1 MSSVVAE
8 QPRAG
13 RLDPVKLEIIHTGIQ
28 AIPDL
33 IETDLMRTAFSPL
46 IYEYKDYAVGLISSD
61 GRALALATHGLALFT
76 SVMGRAILDG
86 LETFG
91 DRIEPGDAIIT
102 NYAGTLGQ
110 HLNNVVMYTPVF
122 GAAGRPVAY
131 MAVTVHW
138 IDVGGRYPGSCL
150 GTDTTELFQEGIHLR
165 SLKLYRRGVL
175 DEDLLRIIEYNTRMP
190 DMLLGDVAAQYA
202 GCLKGQQLFERLMMR
217 HGEDVLFAA
226 IEQIWVNSERVARAA
241 VRAVPNGRYQASS
254 FLDNDGI
261 DLDRRVPVAIGVEIK
276 DDEFVVDFSGC
287 SEQLRGPFN
296 SGRYG
301 GAETCARIAFKYLF
315 APDDAP
321 NEGGFA
327 PVKVV
332 IPEGKFLSATA
343 NAPLGGYSTPLCTVV
358 DTIIA
363 AMAPVLPERIA
374 AGHHSSFGVYG
385 FSGTNLAT
393 GRFFSWFDTAH
404 GGWGGSVH
412 GDGVGPYKT
421 ITHAD
426 TKDIPV
432 ETIEALYPMVVERH
446 QWRQDSAGAGRHRG
460 GLGLDKTLRVLAPC
474 HFNASFERFHCP
486 PWGLNGGLS
495 GEPGY
500 VEVETPVGRSVVH
513 KISRLAVQPGDRVHV
528 HTGSGGGFGRAAE
541 RNANLVR
548 RDVLRGYVSR
558 KNAEAVYGVV
568 LDESGGVVSETTRE
582 RRADIGGIQESCSS
596 AKGYVA

>member
-1 MSSVVAE
+1 MSTASVE
-8 QPRAG
+8 QPAPVT
-13 RLDPVKLEIIHTGIQ
+13 LDPVKLEIIRTGLQ

-76 SVMGRAILDG
+76 SVMGRAVLDG
-86 LETFG
+86 IETFG
-91 DRIEPGDAIIT
+91 ARIEPGDAIIT

-122 GAAGRPVAY
+122 GSAGRPIAF

-138 IDVGGRYPGSCL
+138 LDVGGRYPGSCL
-150 GTDTTELFQEGIHLR
+150 GTDTTDLFQEGLHLR
-165 SLKLYRRGVL
+165 SLKLYKRDVL
-175 DEDLLRIIEYNTRMP
+175 DEDVLRVIEYNTRLP
-190 DMLLGDVAAQYA
+190 DMLLGDIAAQYA
-202 GCLKGQQLFERLMMR
+202 GCLKGRQLFEKLMGR
-217 HGEDVLFAA
+217 HGEATLFEA
-226 IEQIWVNSERVARAA
+226 IDLIWQNSERAARAA
-241 VRAVPNGRYQASS
+241 VRAVPSGRYQAQS

-261 DLDRRVPVAIGVEIK
+261 DLDRRVPVVIGVEIK
-276 DDEFVVDFSGC
+276 DGNFIVDFSGC
-287 SEQLRGPFN
+287 SDQLRGPFN

-315 APDDAP
+315 SPNDAA

-327 PVKVV
+327 PVQV
-332 IPEGKFLSATA
+332 IIPDGKFLSANL

-363 AMAPVLPERIA
+363 ALAPILPERIA

-385 FSGTNLAT
+385 FSGINARTN
-393 GRFFSWFDTAH
+393 RFFSWFDTAH
-404 GGWGGSVH
+404 GGWGGSAH

-432 ETIEALYPMVVERH
+432 ESIEALYPMLVECCR
-446 QWRQDSAGAGRHRG
+446 WRQDSAGAGRHRG
-460 GLGLDKTLRVLAPC
+460 GLGLDKTIRVLAPC
-474 HFNASFERFHCP
+474 NFNASFERFNCP

-495 GEPGY
+495 GTPGY
-500 VEVETPVGRSVVH
+500 VEVETAAGRHVLQ
-513 KISRLAVQPGDRVHV
+513 KISQLPVQPGDRVHI
-528 HTGSGGGFGRAAE
+528 HTGAGGGFGPPTE
-541 RNANLVR
+541 REPQLVH
-548 RDVLRGYVSR
+548 RDVARGHIS
-558 KNAEAVYGVV
+558 KEQGEATYGVV
-568 LDESGGVVSETTRE
+568 FDQADRIDAEATRQRRSSMRTQSKDAGSQEVVE
-582 RRADIGGIQESCSS
+582 
-596 AKGYVA
+596 

>member
-1 MSSVVAE
+1 MSMAALE
-8 QPRAG
+8 QPAAVAI
-13 RLDPVKLEIIHTGIQ
+13 DPIKLEIIRTGIQ

-76 SVMGRAILDG
+76 AVMGRAILDG
-86 LETFG
+86 LEIYG
-91 DRIEPGDAIIT
+91 LDRIQPGDAIIT

-122 GAAGRPVAY
+122 SASGLPVAF

-138 IDVGGRYPGSCL
+138 LDVGGHYPGSCL
-150 GTDTTELFQEGIHLR
+150 GTDMTDIFQEGLHLR
-165 SLKLYRRGVL
+165 SLKLYKRGEL
-175 DEDLLRIIEYNTRMP
+175 DEDVLRVIEYNTRLP
-190 DMLLGDVAAQYA
+190 DMLLGDIAAQYA
-202 GCLKGQQLFERLMMR
+202 GCLKGRLLFEDLIAR
-217 HGEDVLFAA
+217 HSERVLFDA
-226 IEQIWVNSERVARAA
+226 INTIWQNSERAARAA
-241 VRAVPNGRYQASS
+241 VRAVPNGRYEARS
-254 FLDNDGI
+254 FLDSDGI
-261 DLDRRVPVAIGVEIK
+261 DLDRRIPVVIKVEIK
-276 DDEFVVDFSGC
+276 DGDFIVDFSEC
-287 SEQLRGPFN
+287 SDQLRGPFN

-332 IPEGKFLSATA
+332 IPDGKFLSATG

-363 AMAPVLPERIA
+363 AMAPILPERTA

-385 FSGTNLAT
+385 FSGMNPRTA
-393 GRFFSWFDTAH
+393 RFFSWFDTAH
-404 GGWGGSVH
+404 GGWGGSAH

-432 ETIEALYPMVVERH
+432 ETIEALYPMLVERYE
-446 QWRQDSAGAGRHRG
+446 WRQDTAGAGRHRG
-460 GLGLDKTLRVLAPC
+460 GLGLDKTIRVLAPC
-474 HFNASFERFHCP
+474 NFNASFERYNCP

-495 GEPGY
+495 GAPGF
-500 VEVETPVGRSVVH
+500 VEVETSTGRQTMNKVSQF
-513 KISRLAVQPGDRVHV
+513 AVNAGDRVHI
-528 HTGSGGGFGRAAE
+528 HTGSGGGFGPAIE
-541 RNANLVR
+541 RNPEAVR
-548 RDVLRGYVSR
+548 RDVVRAYVSG
-558 KNAEAVYGVV
+558 KQAQEVYGVV
-568 LDESGGVVSETTRE
+568 LDDAGHVDTAATQKKRSDPG
-582 RRADIGGIQESCSS
+582 S
-596 AKGYVA
+596 AA